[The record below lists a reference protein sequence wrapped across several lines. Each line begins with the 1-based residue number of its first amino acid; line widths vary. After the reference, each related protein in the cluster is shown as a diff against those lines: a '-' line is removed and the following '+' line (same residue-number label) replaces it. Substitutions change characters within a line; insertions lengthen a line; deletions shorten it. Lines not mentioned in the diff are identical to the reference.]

1 MQCWGT
7 GGIQRVFRRGVVDGG
22 EHLAFV
28 FGCDVA
34 GSADGRT
41 GHGRFSLREKVAE
54 WRSRWLARRNTPGSG
69 TGADHNGAVQVDVDE
84 VLGGRFRSPRK

>member
-1 MQCWGT
+1 
-7 GGIQRVFRRGVVDGG
+7 VDGG
-22 EHLAFV
+22 EHLASV

-34 GSADGRT
+34 GFADGRT
-41 GHGRFSLREKVAE
+41 GHGRFSLSEKVAV
-54 WRSRWLARRNTPGSG
+54 WRSRWLARRNTPGSR